1 MIKINNLSKI
11 FRQKDT
17 QVTALEN
24 ITLEIE
30 KGDIFGIIGMSGAG
44 KSTLLR
50 CLSGLEN
57 PPAAPWR

>member
-30 KGDIFGIIGMSGAG
+30 KGDIFGVIGMSGAG
-44 KSTLLR
+44 KSQTADI
-50 CLSGLEN
+50 LEDME
-57 PPAAPWR
+57 